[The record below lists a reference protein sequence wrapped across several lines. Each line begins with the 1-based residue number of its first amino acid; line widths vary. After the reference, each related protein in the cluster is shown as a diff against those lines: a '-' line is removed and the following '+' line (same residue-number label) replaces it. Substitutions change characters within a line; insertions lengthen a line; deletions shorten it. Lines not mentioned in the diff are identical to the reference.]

1 MAGPA
6 AHGTWNTR
14 FGFLMAAI
22 GSSVGLGNFWR
33 FPYTAGENGGAAF
46 VLVYLVCV
54 ALIAFPILL
63 AELSVGRHARASA
76 VGSTRKMAF
85 DAGASELWSIAGW
98 VGMAGGV
105 LILCFYSVVA
115 GWVAAYVFQMVQGVF
130 VEMDPVTAAEQ
141 FGLLTGDTNTVIM
154 WHAGFMLVTIGIVC
168 LGVTAGIERAV
179 TILMPLFFIMLVGM
193 VIYGAVAGD
202 VGAAARYL
210 FVPDLT
216 LSEEEVALLT
226 ARGIAPEDQSKAI
239 ISFFNPATIS
249 LITPNTVLE
258 ALGQAFFS
266 IGVGSAIMITYGSY
280 LRREDNLPQSSGI
293 IAGADTMVAIIAG
306 FAIFPFVFVFGM
318 DAGAGPGLFFETM
331 PAAFAQ
337 MPGGQWVG
345 TAFFA
350 LAFIAALTS
359 SISLL
364 QVIVAFGE
372 EHTDFGRVGSAL
384 FFGAIIFLLGIAA
397 AMSGSFFDL
406 LDVVSGKFL
415 LPMGGLLIALFTG
428 WVVSRAL
435 MRKELEEASNGFFGY
450 WRFTIRYLAP
460 IAVALIIIAGLA
472 DTFGLTLPFLGQPEV
487 SGG

>member
-1 MAGPA
+1 MAIGGA
-6 AHGTWNTR
+6 SAHGTWNTR

-46 VLVYLVCV
+46 VLVYLLCV
-54 ALIAFPILL
+54 VLIAFPILI

-105 LILCFYSVVA
+105 MILCFYSVVA
-115 GWVAAYVFQMVQGVF
+115 GWVAAFVWEMIQGNFVGASAEEAGSVFAAL
-130 VEMDPVTAAEQ
+130 TAPENI
-141 FGLLTGDTNTVIM
+141 NTVLG
-154 WHAGFMLVTIGIVC
+154 WHTFFMAITVGIVC
-168 LGVTAGIERAV
+168 LGVTKGIERVV
-179 TILMPLFFIMLVGM
+179 TVLMPLFFLMLLGM
-193 VIYGAVAGD
+193 VVYAFIAGDMGAAVA
-202 VGAAARYL
+202 YL
-210 FVPDLT
+210 FTPDL
-216 LSEEEVALLT
+216 S
-226 ARGIAPEDQSKAI
+226 Q
-239 ISFFNPATIS
+239 
-249 LITPNTVLE
+249 ITPNTFLE

-280 LRREDNLPQSSGI
+280 LKREDNLPQSATI
-293 IAGADTMVAIIAG
+293 IAGADTLVAIIAG
-306 FAIFPFVFVFGM
+306 LAIFPFVFAFGFAA
-318 DAGAGPGLFFETM
+318 DAGPGLFFQTL

-337 MPGGQWVG
+337 MPGGQVLG
-345 TAFFA
+345 TAFFV

-384 FFGAIIFLLGIAA
+384 FFGSIIFLVGVGAA
-397 AMSGSFFDL
+397 FSGGFFDL
-406 LDVVSGKFL
+406 LDTISGKFL

-428 WVVSRAL
+428 WVVSKAL
-435 MRKELEEASNGFFGY
+435 MQKELPHAGARMFAF
-450 WRFTIRYLAP
+450 WRFTIRWLAP
-460 IAVALIIIAGLA
+460 VAVGLIIVTGLA
-472 DTFGLTLPFLGQPEV
+472 DTFGVTLPGF
-487 SGG
+487 GG

>member
-1 MAGPA
+1 MAMGGA
-6 AHGTWNTR
+6 SAHGTWNTR

-46 VLVYLVCV
+46 VLVYLLCV
-54 ALIAFPILL
+54 VLIAFPILI

-105 LILCFYSVVA
+105 MILCFYSVVA
-115 GWVAAYVFQMVQGVF
+115 GWVAAYVWQMFQGEFVGLAADAAGARFDALVSDTGTVLGWHILFMV
-130 VEMDPVTAAEQ
+130 VT
-141 FGLLTGDTNTVIM
+141 V
-154 WHAGFMLVTIGIVC
+154 GIVC
-168 LGVTAGIERAV
+168 FGVTKGIERVV
-179 TILMPLFFIMLVGM
+179 TVLMPIFFLTLVGM
-193 VIYGAVAGD
+193 VVYAGIAGD
-202 VGAAARYL
+202 MGAAVEYL
-210 FVPDLT
+210 FAPDL
-216 LSEEEVALLT
+216 S
-226 ARGIAPEDQSKAI
+226 Q
-239 ISFFNPATIS
+239 
-249 LITPNTVLE
+249 ITPSTFLE

-280 LRREDNLPQSSGI
+280 LKREDNLPQSATI
-293 IAGADTMVAIIAG
+293 IAGADTLVAIVAG
-306 FAIFPFVFVFGM
+306 LAIFPFVFAFGFS
-318 DAGAGPGLFFETM
+318 ASAGPGLFFQTL

-337 MPGGQWVG
+337 MPGGQVVG

-384 FFGAIIFLLGIAA
+384 FFGAIIFLVGVGAA
-397 AMSGSFFDL
+397 FSGGFFDL
-406 LDVVSGKFL
+406 LDTISGKFL

-428 WVVSRAL
+428 WVVSKAL
-435 MRKELEEASNGFFGY
+435 MQKELPHAGARLFAF
-450 WRFTIRYLAP
+450 WRFTIRWLAP
-460 IAVALIIIAGLA
+460 VAVGLIIVTGLA
-472 DTFGLTLPFLGQPEV
+472 DTFGVTLPGLNG
-487 SGG
+487 

>member
-1 MAGPA
+1 MAA

-46 VLVYLVCV
+46 VLIYLLCV
-54 ALIAFPILL
+54 VLIAFPILI

-98 VGMAGGV
+98 VAMAGGV
-105 LILCFYSVVA
+105 MILCFYSIVA
-115 GWVAAYVFQMVQGVF
+115 GWVAAFVWEMIQGTLVG
-130 VEMDPVTAAEQ
+130 VSAEQ
-141 FGLLTGDTNTVIM
+141 AGQVFGELTAPENINTVLG
-154 WHAGFMLVTIGIVC
+154 WHTFFMAITIGIVC
-168 LGVTAGIERAV
+168 LGVTKGIERVV

-193 VIYGAVAGD
+193 VVYAFIAGD
-202 VGAAARYL
+202 MGAAVQYL
-210 FVPDLT
+210 FTPDF
-216 LSEEEVALLT
+216 SA
-226 ARGIAPEDQSKAI
+226 
-239 ISFFNPATIS
+239 
-249 LITPNTVLE
+249 ITPNTFLE

-266 IGVGSAIMITYGSY
+266 IGVGGAIMITYGSY
-280 LRREDNLPQSSGI
+280 LRREDNLPQSATI
-293 IAGADTMVAIIAG
+293 IAGADTLVAIIAG
-306 FAIFPFVFVFGM
+306 LAIFPFVFAFGFAA
-318 DAGAGPGLFFETM
+318 DAGPGLFFQTL

-337 MPGGQWVG
+337 MPGGQAVG
-345 TAFFA
+345 TAFFL

-384 FFGAIIFLLGIAA
+384 FFGAIIFLVGIGAA
-397 AMSGSFFDL
+397 FSGGFFDL
-406 LDVVSGKFL
+406 LDTISGKFL

-428 WVVSRAL
+428 WVVSKAL
-435 MRKELEEASNGFFGY
+435 MQKELPQAGEKFFAY

-460 IAVALIIIAGLA
+460 IAVGLIIITGLA
-472 DTFGLTLPFLGQPEV
+472 DTFGISLPGFGE
-487 SGG
+487 

>member
-1 MAGPA
+1 MAA

-46 VLVYLVCV
+46 VLIYLLCV
-54 ALIAFPILL
+54 VLIAFPILI

-76 VGSTRKMAF
+76 LGSTRKMAF

-98 VGMAGGV
+98 VAMAGGV
-105 LILCFYSVVA
+105 MILCFYSIVA
-115 GWVAAYVFQMVQGVF
+115 GWVAAFVWEMIQGTF
-130 VEMDPVTAAEQ
+130 VGVSAEQ
-141 FGLLTGDTNTVIM
+141 AGQVFGELTAPENINTVLG
-154 WHAGFMLVTIGIVC
+154 WHTFFMAITIGIVC
-168 LGVTAGIERAV
+168 LGVTKGIERVV

-193 VIYGAVAGD
+193 VVYAFIAGD
-202 VGAAARYL
+202 MGAAVQYL
-210 FVPDLT
+210 FTPDF
-216 LSEEEVALLT
+216 SA
-226 ARGIAPEDQSKAI
+226 
-239 ISFFNPATIS
+239 
-249 LITPNTVLE
+249 ITPNTFLE

-266 IGVGSAIMITYGSY
+266 IGVGGAIMITYGSY
-280 LRREDNLPQSSGI
+280 LRREDNLPQSATI
-293 IAGADTMVAIIAG
+293 IAGADTLVAIIAG
-306 FAIFPFVFVFGM
+306 LAIFPFVFAFGFAA
-318 DAGAGPGLFFETM
+318 DAGPGLFFQTL

-337 MPGGQWVG
+337 MPGGQAVG
-345 TAFFA
+345 TAFFL

-384 FFGAIIFLLGIAA
+384 FFGAIIFLVGIGAA
-397 AMSGSFFDL
+397 FSGGFFDL
-406 LDVVSGKFL
+406 LDTISGKFL

-428 WVVSRAL
+428 WVVSKAL
-435 MRKELEEASNGFFGY
+435 MQKELPQAGEKFFAY

-460 IAVALIIIAGLA
+460 IAVGLIIITGLA
-472 DTFGLTLPFLGQPEV
+472 DTFGISLPGFGE
-487 SGG
+487 

>member
-1 MAGPA
+1 MAA
-6 AHGTWNTR
+6 SAHGTWNTR

-54 ALIAFPILL
+54 VLIAFPILI

-85 DAGASELWSIAGW
+85 DAGASELWQIAGW

-105 LILCFYSVVA
+105 MILCFYSVVA
-115 GWVAAYVFQMVQGVF
+115 GWVAAYVWQMFQGAFVGLEADAARAVF
-130 VEMDPVTAAEQ
+130 GE
-141 FGLLTGDTNTVIM
+141 LTSDTGTVIG
-154 WHAGFMLVTIGIVC
+154 WHSLFMAVTIGIVC
-168 LGVTAGIERAV
+168 FGVAKGIERAV
-179 TILMPLFFIMLVGM
+179 TILMPTFFLMLVGM
-193 VIYGAVAGD
+193 VVYAGIAGD
-202 VGAAARYL
+202 MGAAVEYL
-210 FVPDLT
+210 FTPDLSVIT
-216 LSEEEVALLT
+216 
-226 ARGIAPEDQSKAI
+226 
-239 ISFFNPATIS
+239 PAT
-249 LITPNTVLE
+249 VLA

-280 LRREDNLPQSSGI
+280 LKREDNLPQSSTI
-293 IAGADTMVAIIAG
+293 IAGADTLVAIIAG
-306 FAIFPFVFVFGM
+306 LAIFPFVFAFGFS
-318 DAGAGPGLFFETM
+318 ASAGPGLFFETL

-384 FFGAIIFLLGIAA
+384 FFGAIIFMFGVAA
-397 AMSGSFFDL
+397 AMSGGFFNV
-406 LDVVSGKFL
+406 LDTVSGKFL
-415 LPMGGLLIALFTG
+415 LPLGGLLIALFTG
-428 WVVSRAL
+428 WVVSKAL
-435 MRKELEEASNGFFGY
+435 MEKELPHAGPRVFAF
-450 WRFTIRYLAP
+450 WRFTIRWLAP
-460 IAVALIIIAGLA
+460 LAVGLIIITGLA
-472 DTFGLTLPFLGQPEV
+472 ETFGFELPFLN
-487 SGG
+487 SGGG

>member
-1 MAGPA
+1 MAKGGVG
-6 AHGTWNTR
+6 AHSTWNTR

-46 VLVYLVCV
+46 VLVYLICV
-54 ALIAFPILL
+54 ALIAFPILI

-105 LILCFYSVVA
+105 MILCFYSVVA
-115 GWVAAYVFQMVQGVF
+115 GWVAAYVFQMAQGTF
-130 VEMDPVTAAEQ
+130 VGLEAEAARAAFDQLTANTGAVIGWHTFFMVVT
-141 FGLLTGDTNTVIM
+141 V
-154 WHAGFMLVTIGIVC
+154 GIVC
-168 LGVTAGIERAV
+168 FGVTKGIERVV
-179 TILMPLFFIMLVGM
+179 TVLMPIFFLTLVGM
-193 VIYGAVAGD
+193 VIYGAFAGNI
-202 VGAAARYL
+202 GAALNYL
-210 FVPDLT
+210 FIPNLELT
-216 LSEEEVALLT
+216 EEE
-226 ARGIAPEDQSKAI
+226 IAAGMEAKAVV
-239 ISFFNPATIS
+239 SLGAANTVS

-280 LRREDNLPQSSGI
+280 LNRQDNLPQSATI

-306 FAIFPFVFVFGM
+306 LAIFPFVFAFGFSAS
-318 DAGAGPGLFFETM
+318 DGPGLFFQTL

-364 QVIVAFGE
+364 QVIVSFGE

-384 FFGAIIFLLGIAA
+384 FFGALIFMFGIAA
-397 AMSGSFFDL
+397 AMSGDFFNL
-406 LDVVSGKFL
+406 LDTISGKFL

-428 WVVSRAL
+428 WVVSKAL
-435 MRKELEEASNGFFGY
+435 MQSELPQAGPRFFGY

-460 IAVALIIIAGLA
+460 IAVGLII
-472 DTFGLTLPFLGQPEV
+472 V
-487 SGG
+487 SGLVETFALNELFAGEGAGEEAGQGE

>member
-46 VLVYLVCV
+46 VLVYLICV
-54 ALIAFPILL
+54 VLIAFPILI
-63 AELSVGRHARASA
+63 AELSVGRHSRASA
-76 VGSTRKMAF
+76 VGATRKMAF

-98 VGMAGGV
+98 VAMGGGV

-115 GWVAAYVFQMVQGVF
+115 GWVAAYVFQMIQGVF
-130 VEMDPVTAAEQ
+130 VGIDPATVSEQ
-141 FGLLTGDTNTVIM
+141 FSNLTGDTGTVIA
-154 WHAGFMLVTIGIVC
+154 WHTAFMVITIGIVC
-168 LGVTAGIERAV
+168 FGVTAGIERAV
-179 TILMPLFFIMLVGM
+179 TILMPIFFVMLLGM
-193 VIYGAVAGD
+193 VVYAGIAGD
-202 VGAAARYL
+202 FAAAASYL
-210 FVPDLT
+210 FTVDV
-216 LSEEEVALLT
+216 SEI
-226 ARGIAPEDQSKAI
+226 RPSI
-239 ISFFNPATIS
+239 
-249 LITPNTVLE
+249 VLE

-280 LRREDNLPQSSGI
+280 LRREDNLPQSSTI
-293 IAGADTMVAIIAG
+293 IAGADTLVAIIAG
-306 FAIFPFVFVFGM
+306 FAIFPFVFAFGLNP
-318 DAGAGPGLFFETM
+318 GAGPGLFFQTL

-384 FFGAIIFLLGIAA
+384 FFGAIIFMFGIAA
-397 AMSGSFFDL
+397 AMSGDFFNL

-428 WVVSRAL
+428 WVVSKAL
-435 MRKELEEASNGFFGY
+435 MRSELNEASNAFFGY

-460 IAVALIIIAGLA
+460 IAVGLIIIVGLA
-472 DTFGLTLPFLGQPEV
+472 DTFGIPLPLI
-487 SGG
+487 GGADLAG

>member
-1 MAGPA
+1 MAMGGA
-6 AHGTWNTR
+6 SAHGTWNTR

-46 VLVYLVCV
+46 VLVYLICV
-54 ALIAFPILL
+54 ALIAFPILI

-105 LILCFYSVVA
+105 MILCFYSVVA
-115 GWVAAYVFQMVQGVF
+115 GWVAAYVLQMMQGEF
-130 VEMDPVTAAEQ
+130 VGLAAEAASAR
-141 FGLLTGDTNTVIM
+141 FDALVTDTNTVIG
-154 WHAGFMLVTIGIVC
+154 WHVVFMAVTVGIVC
-168 LGVTAGIERAV
+168 LGVTKGIERAV

-193 VIYGAVAGD
+193 VIYAGVAGD
-202 VGAAARYL
+202 MGAAVEYL
-210 FVPDLT
+210 FTPDLSVIT
-216 LSEEEVALLT
+216 
-226 ARGIAPEDQSKAI
+226 
-239 ISFFNPATIS
+239 PAT
-249 LITPNTVLE
+249 VLA

-280 LRREDNLPQSSGI
+280 LKREDNLPQSATI
-293 IAGADTMVAIIAG
+293 IAGADTLVAIIAG
-306 FAIFPFVFVFGM
+306 LAIFPFVFAFGLAA
-318 DAGAGPGLFFETM
+318 DAGPGLFFQTL

-384 FFGAIIFLLGIAA
+384 FFGAIIFLFGVAA
-397 AMSGSFFDL
+397 AMSGDFFNL
-406 LDVVSGKFL
+406 LDTVSGKFL
-415 LPMGGLLIALFTG
+415 LPLGGLLIALFTG
-428 WVVSRAL
+428 WVVSKAL
-435 MRKELEEASNGFFGY
+435 MQSELPQAGAKFFGY
-450 WRFTIRYLAP
+450 WRFTIRWLAP
-460 IAVALIIIAGLA
+460 IAVGLIILSGLA
-472 DTFGLTLPFLGQPEV
+472 ETFGIPLPLIGGADT
-487 SGG
+487 SG